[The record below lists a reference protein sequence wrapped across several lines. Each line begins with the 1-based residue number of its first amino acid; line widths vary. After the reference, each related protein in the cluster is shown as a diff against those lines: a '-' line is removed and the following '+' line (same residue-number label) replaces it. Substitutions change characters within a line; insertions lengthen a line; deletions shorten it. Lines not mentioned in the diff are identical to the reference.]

1 MNTFVAPAD
10 QALRAKRPILVAA
23 SLVTSLS
30 MFDSN
35 IVAVSLPSIAR
46 TLHASFADIEWVISA
61 YLLPFAALLLAA
73 GSFADRHGR
82 KRATLIGLVIFGGAS
97 GLSGLAQSALMLNL
111 ARALQGI
118 GASLLVPAGLA
129 VINHAFAA
137 HERASAY
144 AFWGACLG
152 VALTSGPIV
161 GGVMTDLFGWRW
173 AFLINL
179 PICTAL
185 FIAIAAFVDES
196 RDQEAKR
203 LDYAGILTFSAGLFL
218 LTWALID
225 GNSLGWPSRPILE
238 RFAGAA
244 VLLVAFL
251 FVELVQKRPMVDFT
265 LFAQPTFL
273 GSVIAMLGYAAGAQV
288 MIFYL
293 PLFLQHA
300 FDLSPLMAGLAMLPF
315 ALPMFLTP
323 LLAAGLARRYS
334 GRTLLTAG
342 LMTAG
347 IGDLLL
353 WALAH
358 LSLSYPAFLLGMLVA
373 GAAAGLLN
381 SETAKAMQGAVPAQR
396 AGMAGGLTATSR
408 FVGLLI
414 GVAALGAVLAHVT
427 SHSFIASG
435 VAAGLDAGKAAE
447 LSRHVTSGDVGGIV
461 GRVPEAMRT
470 AIGQI
475 GNAAFADGFAAAAL
489 LAAAVAAAM
498 ALITVLLVRRAET
511 SPVTGGGNRL
521 PSREIRHAHTG
532 EPLTSSDRVGV
543 ERFPAH
549 VNRSSSADQ
558 SHTRAFRGVL
568 RWRPKGTAGRAGR
581 DRPAA

>member
-1 MNTFVAPAD
+1 MKTSSVPAD
-10 QALRAKRPILVAA
+10 QAARARRRILVAA

-46 TLHASFADIEWVISA
+46 TLGASFADIEWVISA
-61 YLLPFAALLLAA
+61 YLLSFAALLLAA
-73 GSFADRHGR
+73 GSYADRHGR
-82 KRATLIGLVIFGGAS
+82 KRATLIGLAVFAVAS
-97 GLSGLAQSALMLNL
+97 GICGLAQSVLVLNL
-111 ARALQGI
+111 ARAFQGI

-129 VINHAFAA
+129 IINHAFAA
-137 HERASAY
+137 HERAKAY

-152 VALTSGPIV
+152 IALTSGPIV
-161 GGVMTDLFGWRW
+161 GGVVTDLFGWRW

-179 PICTAL
+179 PICIAL
-185 FIAIAAFVDES
+185 FIAIVDFVDES
-196 RDQEAKR
+196 RDHEAKR

-218 LTWALID
+218 LIWALID
-225 GNSLGWPSRPILE
+225 GNSLGWASRPIGE
-238 RFAGAA
+238 RFAGSA

-251 FVELVQKRPMVDFT
+251 CVELVQKRPMVDFT
-265 LFAQPTFL
+265 LFAQSTFL
-273 GSVIAMLGYAAGAQV
+273 GSVFAMLGYAAGAQV

-293 PLFLQHA
+293 PLFLQNA

-342 LMTAG
+342 LMAAV

-358 LSLSYPAFLLGMLVA
+358 LSLPYPAFLLGMLVA
-373 GAAAGLLN
+373 GVAAGLLN
-381 SETAKAMQGAVPAQR
+381 SETAKVMQGAVPAQR

-427 SHSFIASG
+427 SRSFIASG

-461 GRVPEAMRT
+461 GTVPEAMRT
-470 AIGQI
+470 AIWQI
-475 GNAAFADGFAAAAL
+475 GNAAFADGFAVAAL

-498 ALITVLLVRRAET
+498 AVFTVLLVRRAET

-521 PSREIRHAHTG
+521 PASEIRHAHTG
-532 EPLTSSDRVGV
+532 ESLTSSDRVGLA
-543 ERFPAH
+543 E
-549 VNRSSSADQ
+549 
-558 SHTRAFRGVL
+558 
-568 RWRPKGTAGRAGR
+568 
-581 DRPAA
+581 